1 MGRDGESVLFFR
13 GPSTRPKGR
22 AEGHGTAHSLEKQLH
37 YQQRKEPPTIL
48 EKGKKSG

>member
-1 MGRDGESVLFFR
+1 MENQFYSLEDQVHVLMV
-13 GPSTRPKGR
+13 